1 MTEGMTMDSARADA
15 LFARERLATLGW
27 IPRNAEDF
35 RHLPPPPAEVWLGS
49 GDAAA
54 DAQCEA
60 PPLAG
65 AGWTL
70 HPLGHMPP
78 GRVDARWLDAADP
91 EQRAELFAGL
101 ARPDLP
107 GADGDQ
113 DAAAP
118 FAWAHRALCRQGLRV
133 RIGGESGRAR
143 HPETVWL
150 QLRRQPRS
158 AVEAPLLV
166 IEVLPGVQCVL
177 VESHDRL
184 AQGDER
190 DGAAPCT
197 HALVQNM
204 QLHLRLG
211 QGAVLQHL
219 RVVAPG
225 SEDRIAHHIDARVAA
240 GARYEQATIASGS
253 SYHLQRTVVDLQGEK
268 AESRSAGVLFAAGS
282 VLEQQVR
289 VSHCAAA
296 TSSAVEAIALADA
309 RAQVV
314 VNAHSRIAPGA
325 DEAALRQRLTG
336 IPTGGQPKIVLRPHL
351 EIHHDQVQ
359 AAHGATWGALPE
371 DALFYATQRGID
383 ARDARAMIVHGM
395 AHAVLARGL
404 DDPELLESLG
414 VEALLARAVAGHLEA
429 SARAQQPKTELSHG

>member
-1 MTEGMTMDSARADA
+1 MDSARADA

-27 IPRNAEDF
+27 IPRKQEDF
-35 RHLPPPPAEVWLGS
+35 RHLPPPPAEVWLGT
-49 GDAAA
+49 GGAAA

-60 PPLAG
+60 SPLAG

-91 EQRAELFAGL
+91 AQRAELFAGL
-101 ARPDLP
+101 ARPDAE
-107 GADGDQ
+107 GGDAET

-133 RIGGESGRAR
+133 RIGGDPGAAR
-143 HPETVWL
+143 GPETVWL

-177 VESHDRL
+177 VESHDRT
-184 AQGDER
+184 AADAAH
-190 DGAAPCT
+190 DGTPACT
-197 HALVQNM
+197 HALVQNL

-225 SEDRIAHHIDARVAA
+225 GEDRIAHHIDARIGA
-240 GARYEQATIASGS
+240 GARYEQATIASGAA
-253 SYHLQRTVVDLQGEK
+253 YHLQRSVVDLQGEK
-268 AESRSAGVLFAAGS
+268 AEARSAAVLLAAGS

-289 VSHCAAA
+289 VEHAAA
-296 TSSAVEAIALADA
+296 STSSVVEALALADA
-309 RAQVV
+309 KAQIV

-325 DEAALRQRLTG
+325 DEASLRQRLSG

-404 DDPELLESLG
+404 DDPELLDSLG
-414 VEALLARAVAGHLEA
+414 VEALLERAVAGHLDA
-429 SARAQQPKTELSHG
+429 SARAQQGTVEASHG

>member
-1 MTEGMTMDSARADA
+1 MDSARADA

-35 RHLPPPPAEVWLGS
+35 RHLPPPAADVWLGDA
-49 GDAAA
+49 DAAHESECNA
-54 DAQCEA
+54 S
-60 PPLAG
+60 PLAG

-70 HPLGHMPP
+70 QPLGHMPP

-91 EQRAELFAGL
+91 DQRAELFAGL
-101 ARPDLP
+101 PQPD
-107 GADGDQ
+107 ADGAGGGP

-133 RIGGESGRAR
+133 RIGGEGAAAR
-143 HPETVWL
+143 HTETVWL

-177 VESHDRL
+177 VESH
-184 AQGDER
+184 ER
-190 DGAAPCT
+190 IAPGAAAPGGVVCER
-197 HALVQNM
+197 ALVQNM

-225 SEDRIAHHIDARVAA
+225 ADDRIAHHVDARVTA
-240 GARYEQATIASGS
+240 GARYEQAMIASGS

-268 AESRSAGVLFAAGS
+268 AEARSAAVLFAAGS

-289 VSHCAAA
+289 VAHVGAS
-296 TSSAVEAIALADA
+296 TNSSVEALALADA
-309 RAQVV
+309 GARVV

-325 DEAALRQRLTG
+325 DEAALRQRLSG

-351 EIHHDQVQ
+351 EIHHDKVQ

-371 DALFYATQRGID
+371 DALFYACQRGID
-383 ARDARAMIVHGM
+383 ERDARAMIVHGM

-404 DDPELLESLG
+404 DDPDLLESLG
-414 VEALLARAVAGHLEA
+414 VEALLERAVADHLAA
-429 SARAQQPKTELSHG
+429 SAHKPDREPEVRHG

>member
-1 MTEGMTMDSARADA
+1 MDSARADA
-15 LFARERLATLGW
+15 LFARERIAKLGW
-27 IPRNAEDF
+27 IPRKAEDF
-35 RHLPPPPAEVWLGS
+35 RHLPPPAADVWLG
-49 GDAAA
+49 DANDDAGAA
-54 DAQCEA
+54 REQDCDA

-101 ARPDLP
+101 PQP
-107 GADGDQ
+107 GEGADAGD
-113 DAAAP
+113 AAP
-118 FAWAHRALCRQGLRV
+118 FGWAHRALCRQGLRV
-133 RIGGESGRAR
+133 RIGGEAGASR

-166 IEVLPGVQCVL
+166 IEVAPGVQCVL
-177 VESHDRL
+177 VESHERIAPSDTHKGGAGCDR
-184 AQGDER
+184 
-190 DGAAPCT
+190 
-197 HALVQNM
+197 ALVQNL

-211 QGAVLQHL
+211 QGATLQHL
-219 RVVAPG
+219 RVIAPG
-225 SEDRIAHHIDARVAA
+225 AEDRIAHHIDARVGV
-240 GARYEQATIASGS
+240 GARYEQAMIASGS

-268 AESRSAGVLFAAGS
+268 AEARTAAVLFAAGS

-289 VSHCAAA
+289 TAHVGEL
-296 TSSAVEAIALADA
+296 TQSSVEALVLADA
-309 RAQVV
+309 GARVV
-314 VNAHSRIAPGA
+314 VNAHSLIAPGA
-325 DEAALRQRLTG
+325 DEASLRQKLTG

-351 EIHHDQVQ
+351 EIHHDKVQ

-371 DALFYATQRGID
+371 DALFYACQRGID
-383 ARDARAMIVHGM
+383 ERDARAMIVHGM

-404 DDPELLESLG
+404 DDPELIESLG
-414 VEALLARAVAGHLEA
+414 VEALLERAVADHLAA
-429 SARAQQPKTELSHG
+429 SVRTKESKQAQEVQHG